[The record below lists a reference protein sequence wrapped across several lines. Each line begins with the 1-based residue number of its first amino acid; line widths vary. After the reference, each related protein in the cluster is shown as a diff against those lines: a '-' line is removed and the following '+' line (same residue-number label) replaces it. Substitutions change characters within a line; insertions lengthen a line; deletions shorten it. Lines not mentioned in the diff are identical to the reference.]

1 MKAMAT
7 AYTTAPKSS
16 APEKPRKVIRIP
28 PVTGPMARVRDEV
41 EASRAIA
48 WAVRPGPA
56 TVSNKVRRAGMSVA
70 Q

>member
-1 MKAMAT
+1 M
-7 AYTTAPKSS
+7 
-16 APEKPRKVIRIP
+16 P
-28 PVTGPMARVRDEV
+28 PVTGPMARVWDEV

-56 TVSNKVRRAGMSVA
+56 TVSSKVRRAGMSVA